1 MIVEKNTNPKPN
13 PGSALG
19 LRAPL
24 CAEGRMAVACGDD
37 NPRYRQENIIMMDLN
52 MVESPIE
59 DFKGY

>member
-1 MIVEKNTNPKPN
+1 
-13 PGSALG
+13 LG